1 MEPWALWELVRSF
14 RTNCDNM
21 NYITGLESLLNRES
35 LAWET
40 IAVDDGLEYKKYTP
54 GSENENWFSGRKY
67 KGKTIMK
74 FRFSSVLR
82 CFGYRKEDRFRIL
95 RIERDHKISDH
106 GSAFYGK
113 DETIQ

>member
-1 MEPWALWELVRSF
+1 METARLVKAANTF
-14 RTNCDNM
+14 A
-21 NYITGLESLLNRES
+21 GLLQEGAIKEDIDTLIMGFTEAEAVKLFANT
-35 LAWET
+35 WET

-106 GSAFYGK
+106 G
-113 DETIQ
+113 